1 MIPRTGSVEKR
12 TCPIHLDL
20 STARGKLWELE
31 PRVGMLVPWHR
42 TTGRTSRT
50 SCSRTSTKRTVR
62 KQDATLCGG
71 DLAEGKGDVENVV
84 LAAKKAETAFQ
95 MLQALRNRV
104 VEAYDEIKQMRV

>member
-1 MIPRTGSVEKR
+1 MPDPLGLINGTRGAMGVGS
-12 TCPIHLDL
+12 
-20 STARGKLWELE
+20 ARGNVGAVAPNDGPNFKDVLLE
-31 PRVGMLVPWHR
+31 NLNEANRAQ
-42 TTGRTSRT
+42 
-50 SCSRTSTKRTVR
+50 
-62 KQDATLCGG
+62 QDATRAVE